1 MNIIKRIGEHR
12 ILTAKNKQS
21 VSLNFNPLLNSLLTH
36 LKYQEN
42 PPASFLLTHWNKI
55 LELPAYY
62 CPQTQEYLACEELKI
77 DIHCHQHFWIG
88 IPRALNHGVLPTSM
102 LLYPNAAMVKIDNV
116 LVIDNATQPH
126 QGQASG
132 LLTV

>member
-42 PPASFLLTHWNKI
+42 
-55 LELPAYY
+55 LPAYY

-77 DIHCHQHFWIG
+77 DIHCHEHFWIG